1 MGDAG
6 DGVEVDGL
14 RITLD
19 DQAAEQLPFDTAMTS
34 GSFQPTNYD
43 AGGSDDDL
51 FPAPAPQGITNTALS
66 IFRGA
71 DPNGRWKLFV
81 TDDADS
87 DDGVIT
93 GGWSL
98 TIKARITTR
107 K

>member
-1 MGDAG
+1 M
-6 DGVEVDGL
+6 L
-14 RITLD
+14 RH
-19 DQAAEQLPFDTAMTS
+19 LPE
-34 GSFQPTNYD
+34 G
-43 AGGSDDDL
+43 
-51 FPAPAPQGITNTALS
+51 
-66 IFRGA
+66 

>member
-1 MGDAG
+1 MSHQYLADVNLLLVAPSGRAAFVMGDAG

-81 TDDADS
+81 TDDA
-87 DDGVIT
+87 
-93 GGWSL
+93 
-98 TIKARITTR
+98 
-107 K
+107 